1 MKKTITI
8 VLLSIICF
16 FEASAQSAMTLGQA
30 VNIAG
35 RQRMLSQRMAKARLF
50 RTKAVYPDVCQ
61 KELSASMILFEENL
75 KNLIAYAPTPKVKLR
90 FTKVESLWGDYK
102 TILQND
108 TAMTAAYNTLS
119 MNTAVLTACDEAVQ
133 ELVFYSKTLSNDGDD
148 SAISP
153 EAIANN
159 VNVAGRMRMLSQRL
173 TLYYGAHYFD
183 INQDA
188 IKNIIIV
195 SNNLQQGINYLLTS
209 DINTTDIDE
218 ALSGTL
224 KDWEVVKEKCTND
237 GCKGFEK
244 KSIEPTLLF
253 DTMNRFLTKMDK
265 ITSMYASL
273 SKK

>member
-1 MKKTITI
+1 MKNSLIIAILT
-8 VLLSIICF
+8 IICF
-16 FEASAQSAMTLGQA
+16 SEAMSQNMTIGQA

-50 RTKAVYPDVCQ
+50 RTKSINADVSQ
-61 KELSASMILFEENL
+61 KELSTSVILFEENL

-90 FTKVESLWGDYK
+90 FAKVETLWPDYK
-102 TILQND
+102 TFVQND
-108 TAMTAAYNTLS
+108 TSSAAVYNVLS
-119 MNTAVLTACDEAVQ
+119 NNTALLTACDEAVQ
-133 ELVFYSKTLSNDGDD
+133 ELVYYAKSLSTEGDD
-148 SAISP
+148 SAINP

-159 VNVAGRMRMLSQRL
+159 VNISGRMRMLSQRL

-183 INQDA
+183 MNQDA
-188 IKNIIIV
+188 IKTVKIL
-195 SNNLQQGINYLLTS
+195 SNNLQQGINFLMMS

-224 KDWEVVKEKCTND
+224 KDWEIIREKCTVD
-237 GCKGFEK
+237 GCKGFEN
-244 KSIEPTLLF
+244 KSIEPALLF
-253 DTMNRFLTKMDK
+253 DTMNRFLGKMDK

>member
-1 MKKTITI
+1 MKKTIVIAILT
-8 VLLSIICF
+8 IICF
-16 FEASAQSAMTLGQA
+16 FEATSQSMTLGQA

-50 RTKAVYPDVCQ
+50 RTKATLTDVCQ
-61 KELSASMILFEENL
+61 KELSASVILFEENL

-90 FTKVESLWGDYK
+90 FAKVETLWPDYK
-102 TILQND
+102 TALQND
-108 TAMTAAYNTLS
+108 TSITAAFNVVS
-119 MNTAVLTACDEAVQ
+119 MNTGILTACDEAVQ
-133 ELVFYSKTLSNDGDD
+133 ELVFYSKTLSSEGDE

-159 VNVAGRMRMLSQRL
+159 VNVSGRMRMLSQRL

-183 INQDA
+183 VNQDA
-188 IKNIIIV
+188 IKNIMIV
-195 SNNLQQGINYLLTS
+195 SNNLQQGINFLMTS

-224 KDWEVVKEKCTND
+224 KDWEIVKEKCTAD

-244 KSIEPTLLF
+244 KSIEPKLLF
-253 DTMNRFLTKMDK
+253 ETMNRFLAKMDK

>member
-8 VLLSIICF
+8 AILIMVCF
-16 FEASAQSAMTLGQA
+16 FEAASQSMTLGQA
-30 VNIAG
+30 VNVAG

-50 RTKAVYPDVCQ
+50 RTKQVNSDVCQ
-61 KELSASMILFEENL
+61 KELSASVILFEENL
-75 KNLIAYAPTPKVKLR
+75 KNLLAYAPTQKVKVR
-90 FTKVESLWGDYK
+90 FTKVENLWNDYK
-102 TILQND
+102 AVIQND
-108 TAMTAAYNTLS
+108 TSSAAAYNALS
-119 MNTAVLTACDEAVQ
+119 MNTNVLTACDEAVQ
-133 ELVFYSKTLSNDGDD
+133 ELVFYAKGLSTDGDD

-183 INQDA
+183 LNPDA
-188 IKNIIIV
+188 IKNILIV
-195 SNNLQQGINYLLTS
+195 SNNLQQGINFLTTS

-253 DTMNRFLTKMDK
+253 DTMNRFLAKMDK

>member
-1 MKKTITI
+1 MKKTTVI
-8 VLLSIICF
+8 VILSLICF
-16 FEASAQSAMTLGQA
+16 YEAAAQSSMTLGQA

-50 RTKAVYPDVCQ
+50 RTKLVYPDVCQ

-75 KNLIAYAPTPKVKLR
+75 KNLLEYAPTPKVKLR
-90 FTKVESLWGDYK
+90 FMKVEGLWGDYK
-102 TILQND
+102 TSLKND
-108 TAMTAAYNTLS
+108 TSMISATTVLS

-133 ELVFYSKTLSNDGDD
+133 ELVFYAKTLSNDGDD
-148 SAISP
+148 SAINP
-153 EAIANN
+153 EAIANT
-159 VNVAGRMRMLSQRL
+159 VNVSGRMRMLSQRL

-183 INQDA
+183 VNQDA
-188 IKNIIIV
+188 IKNIQIV

-224 KDWEVVKEKCTND
+224 KDWEVVKEKCTAD

-244 KSIEPTLLF
+244 KSIEPTVLF

-273 SKK
+273 SRK

>member
-1 MKKTITI
+1 MKRTITI
-8 VLLSIICF
+8 AILTIVCF
-16 FEASAQSAMTLGQA
+16 FEAASQSMTLGQA

-35 RQRMLSQRMAKARLF
+35 RQRMLSQRMAKARLY
-50 RTKAVYPDVCQ
+50 RTKLVYPDVCQ
-61 KELSASMILFEENL
+61 KELSASLILFEENL
-75 KNLIAYAPTPKVKLR
+75 KNLIAYSPTQKVKLR
-90 FTKVESLWGDYK
+90 FTKVENLWGDYK
-102 TILQND
+102 ATLQND
-108 TAMTAAYNTLS
+108 TSTAAAYNALS
-119 MNTAVLTACDEAVQ
+119 MNTNVLTACDEAVQ
-133 ELVFYSKTLSNDGDD
+133 ELVFYSKGLSNDDE

-153 EAIANN
+153 EAIANT
-159 VNVAGRMRMLSQRL
+159 VNVSGRMRMLSQRL

-183 INQDA
+183 INPDA
-188 IKNIIIV
+188 IKNIQIV
-195 SNNLQQGINYLLTS
+195 SNNIQQGINFLMTS

-224 KDWEVVKEKCTND
+224 KDWEIVKEKCTND